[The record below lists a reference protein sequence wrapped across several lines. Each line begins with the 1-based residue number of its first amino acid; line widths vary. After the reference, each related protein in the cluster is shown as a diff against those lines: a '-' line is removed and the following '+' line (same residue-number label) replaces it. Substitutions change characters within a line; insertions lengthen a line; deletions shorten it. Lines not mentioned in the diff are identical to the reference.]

1 MNLLPICSTMEKTK
15 QISLKHLLINQQ
27 KCIGIQFY
35 PDKVIQALIK
45 GLPNPKWSTQFSM
58 VFLINNKDNLDAIF
72 KKFKGVA
79 WVNTSHFFTNKPIK
93 TAADQIDLK
102 WFRKRKHKPNY
113 RVCPEDFLQKLELK
127 KYATNTAKTYI
138 VCFEAFINH
147 YKKYELIEI
156 NEELVRTYLQKL
168 VQENKSNS
176 YINQA
181 VNSIKFYYEIVHGM
195 PNRFYSV
202 ERPRCQNKLP
212 KVISKEEVMA
222 LINSIN
228 NIKHKC
234 IVSLLY
240 SAGLRR
246 SELLNLKINDI
257 DSKRMLIRV
266 ESSKGNRDRMT
277 LLSKTVLSDLRLYFK
292 KHKPKKWL
300 FEGEFNNQY
309 SATSV
314 VKIIKRASINA
325 KIRRNVTPH
334 TLRHSFATH
343 LLENGTDL
351 RYIQSIL
358 GHSSSKTTEI
368 YTHVAIN
375 SFDNIKNPLDL

>member
-1 MNLLPICSTMEKTK
+1 MEKTK
-15 QISLKHLLINQQ
+15 QISLKHLLIKEQ
-27 KCIGIQFY
+27 KCIGLQFY

-45 GLPNPKWSTQFSM
+45 GLPNPKWSTQFNM

-93 TAADQIDLK
+93 NAADQIDLT

-113 RVCPEDFLQKLELK
+113 RVCPEDYVQKLELK

-138 VCFEAFINH
+138 VCFEAFINY
-147 YKKYELIEI
+147 YKKHELIAI
-156 NEELVRTYLQKL
+156 NEELIRGYLQKL

-202 ERPRCQNKLP
+202 ERPRAKQSLP
-212 KVISKEEVMA
+212 KVISKEEVLA
-222 LINSIN
+222 LINATK

-246 SELLNLKINDI
+246 SELLNLKINDV

-266 ESSKGNRDRMT
+266 ESSKGNKDRMT
-277 LLSKTVLSDLRLYFK
+277 LLSKSVLQDLRIYFK
-292 KHKPKKWL
+292 EYKPRNWL
-300 FEGEFNNQY
+300 FEGLKSKQY
-309 SATSV
+309 SGESV
-314 VKIIKRASINA
+314 VKIIKRSALKA
-325 KIRRNVTPH
+325 KIKRNVTPH